1 MATPG
6 WRNPNRTSN
15 VRMAV
20 PLDLGVDSPEDFRK
34 WLQLGT
40 NVVAGLQPAIACQI
54 VIQTVENDSI
64 VLGSN
69 RNC

>member
-1 MATPG
+1 
-6 WRNPNRTSN
+6 
-15 VRMAV
+15 MAV
-20 PLDLGVDSPEDFRK
+20 PLDLGVDSPGDFKK